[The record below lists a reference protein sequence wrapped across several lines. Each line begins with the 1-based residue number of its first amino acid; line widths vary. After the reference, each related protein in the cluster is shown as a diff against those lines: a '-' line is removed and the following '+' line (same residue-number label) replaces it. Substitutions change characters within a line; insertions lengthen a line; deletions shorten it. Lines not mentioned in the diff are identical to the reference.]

1 MKEQSKQAQR
11 VYIIQSLVAS
21 LAVILF
27 MWWSL
32 ALRINEPYIL
42 PRPEVVLN
50 KIGDIFLS
58 GSFGQVMLGTLTHV
72 LQGFA
77 IALMAG
83 VVTGLAAGRFKLV
96 NSFVYPWVLLLRT
109 TPVMSFILYLLL
121 FVATDW
127 VSVWVSVF
135 IVYPMIHSSVL
146 EGYRQVDPK
155 LLEMANLH
163 GVPMGTQLK
172 QIYFPSILPFFM
184 AAAVTGMGVNIK
196 AVITAEAMSLPNYAI
211 GTELFNARNYLE
223 TDTILAWTLIIILL
237 AVLLDGLLY
246 GLKWFVTEGRRK
258 NALSRRQSEF
268 SVRG

>member
-1 MKEQSKQAQR
+1 MKPQSKQTQR
-11 VYIIQSLVAS
+11 VYVIQSLAAS

-32 ALRINEPYIL
+32 ALKINEPYIL

-50 KIGDIFLS
+50 RVADILTG
-58 GSFGQVMLGTLTHV
+58 GSFAQVMLGTLTHV
-72 LQGFA
+72 LQGFL

-83 VVTGLAAGRFKLV
+83 IVTGLAAGRFKLI

-146 EGYRQVDPK
+146 EGYKQVDSK

-163 GVPMGTQLK
+163 GVPMETQLRK
-172 QIYFPSILPFFM
+172 IYFPSILPFFM
-184 AAAVTGMGVNIK
+184 SAAVTGMGVNIK

-223 TDTILAWTLIIILL
+223 TDTILAWTLLIIVL
-237 AVLLDGLLY
+237 AVIMDGLLY
-246 GLKWFVTEGRRK
+246 GLKWLVTEGRRK

-268 SVRG
+268 SIRG